1 MNSITIIIDLPPR
14 MLSPNARCHWAVKAK
29 HVSRYRRHAHAA
41 SLVALFNAK
50 ESRPCWEKAKLNAKA
65 FFKTKAFPDP
75 SNFMASLKAAEDGIA
90 DAGIIVNDRALWPER
105 PVFDKDAKRPRIE
118 ITITRE

>member
-1 MNSITIIIDLPPR
+1 MNSITIVIDLPPR

-29 HVSRYRRHAHAA
+29 YVRQYRLHAHAA
-41 SLVALFNAK
+41 SLVALGEAK
-50 ESRPCWEKAKLNAKA
+50 RPYWEKAKLNAKA
-65 FFKTKAFPDP
+65 FFKTRGFPDP

-90 DAGIIVNDRALWPER
+90 DAGIIINDKALWPER
-105 PVFDKDAKRPRIE
+105 PEFDKDWKHPRIE

>member
-1 MNSITIIIDLPPR
+1 MTSITIVIDLPPR

-29 HVSRYRRHAHAA
+29 YVRRYRLHAHAA
-41 SLVALFNAK
+41 SLVALG
-50 ESRPCWEKAKLNAKA
+50 EVPRPRWEKAKLNAKA

-90 DAGIIVNDRALWPER
+90 DAGIIINDRALWPER
-105 PVFDKDAKRPRIE
+105 PEFDKDSRYPRIE

>member
-1 MNSITIIIDLPPR
+1 
-14 MLSPNARCHWAVKAK
+14 
-29 HVSRYRRHAHAA
+29 
-41 SLVALFNAK
+41 
-50 ESRPCWEKAKLNAKA
+50 
-65 FFKTKAFPDP
+65 
-75 SNFMASLKAAEDGIA
+75 MASLKAAEDGIA

>member
-1 MNSITIIIDLPPR
+1 MEQITIVLDLPPR

-29 HVSRYRRHAHAA
+29 HVKKYRMHAWAA
-41 SLVALFNAK
+41 SLCALRNEQQPK
-50 ESRPCWEKAKLNAKA
+50 WKKAKLNAKA

-105 PVFDKDAKRPRIE
+105 PVFAKDSRNPRIE
-118 ITITRE
+118 ITITKENE